1 MNHWQ
6 ETAEILSR
14 LPAVA
19 AIPRRA
25 AVATVV
31 RIVGSAYRRPG
42 AKLLVLDTGE
52 TFGSVSG
59 GCLEADVREVARAV
73 IETDRPVLRHY
84 NAGDD
89 DDVIGSLGL
98 GCNGQVDIFVQ
109 PATTGPLA
117 GLIGSLE
124 QALKGDSPLAIATVT
139 AGADVGGAIVVQH
152 DQRTG
157 SVGRDIDQQVVD
169 RATASL
175 AHGRSDLHT
184 IADRQIFIEA
194 LLPPPHLVICGAGT
208 DAIPLVA
215 YAAEAGFRV
224 TLLDHRGG
232 LLDPSLFPSAARRA
246 VAHADDP
253 EMLLP
258 PPSRTLAVVKTH
270 SLAHDRDW
278 IRLLLGIGV
287 PYVGVLGPK
296 ERTERIL
303 HEICGRTALDDRV
316 FGPVGLDIGADG
328 PRQVAISIVAELLAF
343 VSKRQPQHLAQ
354 RRQAIH
360 AD

>member
-1 MNHWQ
+1 MTHWQ
-6 ETAEILSR
+6 ETAEITSHL
-14 LPAVA
+14 LALA
-19 AIPRRA
+19 AIRRRA

-42 AKLLVLDTGE
+42 AKLLVLESGE
-52 TFGSVSG
+52 TIGSVSG
-59 GCLEADVREVARAV
+59 GCLEADVREVARGV
-73 IETDRPVLRHY
+73 IETGRPVLRHY

-98 GCNGQVDIFVQ
+98 GCNGQVDIFIQ
-109 PATTGPLA
+109 PATSGPLA
-117 GLIGSLE
+117 ALIGSLN
-124 QALKGDSPLAIATVT
+124 QALAGDSPLAIATVT
-139 AGADVGGAIVVQH
+139 TGADAGRMMIV
-152 DQRTG
+152 RLANN
-157 SVGRDIDQQVVD
+157 RDIDPEVVD
-169 RATASL
+169 IALGAL
-175 AHGRSDLHT
+175 PDGRSALHAV
-184 IADRQIFIEA
+184 ADRQVFIDA
-194 LLPPPHLVICGAGT
+194 LLPPPHVVICGAGA

-215 YAAEAGFRV
+215 YAADAGFRV
-224 TLLDHRGG
+224 TVLDHREG
-232 LLDPSLFPSAARRA
+232 LLEPSLFPRAARRA

-253 EMLLP
+253 EMVLP

-270 SLAHDRDW
+270 SFAHDRDW

-296 ERTERIL
+296 DRTERIL
-303 HEICGRTALDDRV
+303 REICDDDRDRV